1 MMLDTDITNLQGL
14 ILRQEGKIQESLE
27 QFQVLEKIIRKKNK
41 EGNILP
47 SRKYDKLNI
56 MLYM

>member
-14 ILRQEGKIQESLE
+14 ILRHEGKIQESLE
-27 QFQVLEKIIRKKNK
+27 QFQVLEKIIQKKNK

-47 SRKYDKLNI
+47 SRKNDKLHI